1 MSITNQRHSLPLR
14 PGSPDL
20 PIGGVRSAPPRRSR
34 SRRIKLRP
42 SGTPRVMGPPNHAPG
57 IPVMGAPNQAVHLEV
72 MGVPD
77 TGPRRDPMGGPDPGP
92 RVDPMG
98 ESDLTFVDSLF
109 TKRKGV
115 L

>member
-1 MSITNQRHSLPLR
+1 
-14 PGSPDL
+14 
-20 PIGGVRSAPPRRSR
+20 
-34 SRRIKLRP
+34 
-42 SGTPRVMGPPNHAPG
+42 
-57 IPVMGAPNQAVHLEV
+57 MGAPREALLHLEV
-72 MGVPD
+72 MGGPD

-98 ESDLTFVDSLF
+98 ESDVTFVDSLF